1 MVVLRV
7 MTGSTSLER
16 FPGRMHRGAI
26 HDPTDSLHTFQPI
39 MASWKTMLPVIL
51 ACLGKYQVMNVIFHF
66 SKKKPSSNS
75 VSFCLIIHLHIK
87 FSHQMTRQSY

>member
-1 MVVLRV
+1 

-66 SKKKPSSNS
+66 SKKKTQ
-75 VSFCLIIHLHIK
+75 LK
-87 FSHQMTRQSY
+87 FRFFLFNHPFAHKILSPND